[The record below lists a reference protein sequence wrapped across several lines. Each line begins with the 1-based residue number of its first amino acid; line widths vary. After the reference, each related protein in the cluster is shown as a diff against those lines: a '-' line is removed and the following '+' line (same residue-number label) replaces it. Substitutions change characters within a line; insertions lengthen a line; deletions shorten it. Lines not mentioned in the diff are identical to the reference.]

1 MNIDVYRSTLC
12 KLSYSNN
19 RNDDSIF
26 ISDNIT
32 DCQCYINYNN
42 NAVFITFR
50 GSSSIDDW
58 KHDLDTRTE
67 NPKDN
72 IRIHKGFFDQYM
84 SVKDKI
90 YKAIQQIN
98 KNINLENIHISGHSL
113 GGALAYVCA
122 VDIHIVTNN
131 PNIRVLTIGSPRPGN
146 KDFANYFNN
155 NIRESVRYKNK
166 NDIITK
172 MPLASKFKHV
182 HPSICLKD
190 GLQQND
196 KVYKMFIRRFLYTFG
211 TSISNMGYLRDNH
224 SVDLYID
231 NITKFNKIL

>member
-12 KLSYSNN
+12 KLSYCDN
-19 RNDDSIF
+19 RNDAIF
-26 ISDNIT
+26 ITDNQT

-72 IRIHKGFFDQYM
+72 IKIHKGFFDQYM

-90 YKAIQQIN
+90 YKTIQQIN

-122 VDIHIVTNN
+122 VDIHLVTNN

-172 MPLASKFKHV
+172 MPLTSKFKHV

-196 KVYKMFIRRFLYTFG
+196 TVYKMFLRRFLHTFK
-211 TSISNMGYLRDNH
+211 TSISNIGYLRDNH
-224 SVDLYID
+224 SVDLYVD
-231 NITKFNKIL
+231 NITKFNNNL

>member
-1 MNIDVYRSTLC
+1 MNIDIYRSTLC
-12 KLSYSNN
+12 KLSYYDNIK
-19 RNDDSIF
+19 DSIF

-32 DCQCYINYNN
+32 DCQCYIYYNN
-42 NAVFITFR
+42 NAIFITFR

-72 IRIHKGFFDQYM
+72 IRIHKGFFDQYI

-122 VDIHIVTNN
+122 VDIHMVTNN

-172 MPLASKFKHV
+172 MPFTSKFKHV

-196 KVYKMFIRRFLYTFG
+196 KVYKKFLRRFLYTFG
-211 TSISNMGYLRDNH
+211 TSISNIGYLRDNH

-231 NITKFNKIL
+231 NITKFNKNL